1 MLSRQYSSEASFA
14 ALMQQ
19 VRRLIS
25 QRKGIRLNHLQPI
38 TDLPR
43 EFGFEALDMV
53 DIILAVESRFQLTIP
68 DEVPLRTPSDFV
80 GFLYEQMALEAR

>member
-1 MLSRQYSSEASFA
+1 MLSHQYSSEAAFA

-25 QRKGIRLNHLQPI
+25 QRKGIRLNHLHPT

-43 EFGFEALDMV
+43 EFGFEAIDMV

-68 DEVPLRTPSDFV
+68 DEVPLRTPGDFV
-80 GFLYEQMALEAR
+80 GFLHEQVVPKA